1 MACSKKLLYFVLIRF
16 ESRDCT
22 VTRPARSNMVN
33 SEVIDCRYTAAN
45 MFSTL
50 VRLNMARGRN
60 VQQQRISRGK
70 DCAEYQGDNEA
81 LARRNFQ
88 HTTLARAS

>member
-1 MACSKKLLYFVLIRF
+1 VNCTILLYVLILKFVVILRLRGAVACSKKLLYFVLIRF

-22 VTRPARSNMVN
+22 MTRPARSNMVN
-33 SEVIDCRYTAAN
+33 SEVIDCRYTAAK

-60 VQQQRISRGK
+60 VQ
-70 DCAEYQGDNEA
+70 
-81 LARRNFQ
+81 
-88 HTTLARAS
+88 